1 MVLKQD
7 MKSECK
13 NNSIVKQISLGKIN
27 KLLIANDVP
36 IGKRLSQ
43 KCLALGNKQEQQ
55 GKKGTETKVVSVSSS
70 ISKNE

>member
-1 MVLKQD
+1 

-27 KLLIANDVP
+27 KQLIANDVP
-36 IGKRLSQ
+36 IGKKLSQ

-55 GKKGTETKVVSVSSS
+55 GKKAQNKTVLSFFD
-70 ISKNE
+70 

>member
-1 MVLKQD
+1 

-27 KLLIANDVP
+27 KQLIANDVP
-36 IGKRLSQ
+36 IGKKLSQ

-55 GKKGTETKVVSVSSS
+55 AEKAQNKTVLSFFD
-70 ISKNE
+70 